1 MKNLIHFAKVWF
13 ENKNNQIGLILSVC
27 MVFVLVITQKVNS
40 EPATAHQET
49 SMNSDEY
56 IPEGHSLVPLQLQ
69 NSEALQSLVGGFAV
83 VNLYSASMDGIS
95 KGNLVGRKVKLIRSP
110 KQPDQFS
117 ALVKSEEAPLL
128 LGQSSPLFAVILSR
142 ADTQN
147 SGFNIKKAK
156 INRIQFTGDEAQ

>member
-1 MKNLIHFAKVWF
+1 MKNLLHFAKVWF
-13 ENKNNQIGLILSVC
+13 VNKNNQIGLILSLC
-27 MVFVLVITQKVNS
+27 MIFVLMISQNKNS
-40 EPATAHQET
+40 EAGHPQQEI
-49 SMNSDEY
+49 SVNSDEY

-83 VNLYSASMDGIS
+83 VNLYSASMDGVS

-117 ALVKSEEAPLL
+117 ALVKADEAPLL
-128 LGQSSPLFAVILSR
+128 LGQASPLFAVILSR

-147 SGFNIKKAK
+147 SGLNIKKQK
-156 INRIQFTGDEAQ
+156 LNRIQFTGEDAQ